1 MRHWNTQNEHNGW
14 GFPFPFRW
22 RLSPADHEMCQR
34 ETLQY
39 ALLLDKLDHA
49 SSIIIEQL
57 QQNISK
63 SLSNVV
69 SKQFFNWLKT
79 QKEIDQL
86 RESLAAECSPRDF
99 FNCNVKKNMSTL
111 SRI

>member
-1 MRHWNTQNEHNGW
+1 
-14 GFPFPFRW
+14 
-22 RLSPADHEMCQR
+22 MCQR